1 MCTFMVCG
9 SIPLLSAN
17 KKYKYMEQLIV
28 KIVLRGGETYVF
40 NFSYVRNFSFN
51 KEEKTAKVTIIGRN
65 GEYKAK
71 IFSDVTELVLRKAY
85 E

>member
-1 MCTFMVCG
+1 
-9 SIPLLSAN
+9 
-17 KKYKYMEQLIV
+17 MEQLII
-28 KIVLRGGETYVF
+28 KIVLRGEETHVF

-51 KEEKTAKVTIIGRN
+51 KEERTAKGVVIGRN

-71 IFSDVTELVLRKAY
+71 IFSDVTEVILQKAY